1 MKKIIDVIIT
11 VLTAGF
17 LLSFGVLFLVLP
29 KTETQSEEEN
39 RILASAPAFSNVLK
53 SGFKEDFA
61 SFLADR
67 FPVRKTFVKAK
78 AYAELASGKAE
89 NNGVIF
95 AEDGYLIS
103 RTDTGEAE
111 VEQAVG
117 KALAAASYTD
127 NASAPTYFF
136 LIGRTADIESSKLSS
151 LYDSTG
157 DEKLRAAVYDAL
169 CEKIT
174 TYDLTETLKN
184 AAERSEYVCY
194 KTDHHLTE
202 YGGEYVYR
210 AVVDALGGERREF
223 AFEDVSDGFLGTSY
237 SAAGLIY
244 KAKDTIIFASFDGID
259 NIVVKTYSRS
269 SDGYTESDAGLYDLD
284 ALSAK
289 DKYKAYLYGNYAK
302 VTVRKSGE
310 ERERLLVIKDS
321 YFNCVA
327 PMLAANYDFDIIDP
341 RYMREEDIAVL
352 CGSSDY
358 AAVICVYGL
367 ETFIN

>member
-1 MKKIIDVIIT
+1 MKKIREIIIT

-17 LLSFGVLFLVLP
+17 LLSFGVLFLILP
-29 KTETQSEEEN
+29 KNKTQSEDEN
-39 RILASAPAFSNVLK
+39 RILASAPSFFNVLK

-67 FPVRKTFVKAK
+67 FPARKTFVKTK

-95 AEDGYLIS
+95 ASDGYLIS
-103 RTDTGEAE
+103 RADTGEE
-111 VEQAVG
+111 AVKEAIG
-117 KALAAASYTD
+117 KALTAVSYTD
-127 NASAPTYFF
+127 NASVPTCFF
-136 LIGRTADIESSKLSS
+136 LIGRTADIESSELPS

-169 CEKIT
+169 CGKIT

-184 AAERSEYVCY
+184 AAERGEYVCY

-210 AVVDALGGERREF
+210 AVIDVLGGERREF
-223 AFEDVSDGFLGTSY
+223 AFENVSCEFLGTSY
-237 SAAGLIY
+237 SAAGLVY
-244 KAKDTIIFASFDGID
+244 KEKDTITFASFDGIE
-259 NIVVKTYSRS
+259 NIEVKTYSRS
-269 SDGYTESDAGLYDLD
+269 SDGYSESDAWLYDLD

-289 DKYKAYLYGNYAK
+289 DKYKAYLCGNFAK

-327 PMLAANYDFDIIDP
+327 PMLAANYDLDIIDP
-341 RYMREEDIAVL
+341 RYMRAEDVAVL

-367 ETFIN
+367 ETFVN